1 MKLEKKYLILLSL
14 LFMIILGFN
23 SASAADSSDV
33 VDESSADLSL
43 SSSSDLEMIDDS
55 ESSSEMISYESLS
68 EPNFIDEVSDSSSS
82 NDDSIREGSDAIYLS
97 KDGNDENDG
106 SQENPVNT
114 IERAIQ
120 LVVSENGP
128 HKISVGEGSFV
139 VFGIDLDDTYLTI
152 EGSGIDQTT
161 FDGVGYTGG
170 IFSIYNSNL
179 TIKNLKIIDGVN
191 TGSSGGAFTNMG
203 NLTIENLDVSGCIV
217 KNGNGGVIYS
227 VGNLNIANSSFT
239 NNQVIPT
246 DSGGN
251 GGVIYCDGYYTSL
264 SYPPSLNISGCEFI
278 NNTAKGNTFGGGAI
292 YMQYV
297 DGFKSIENTVFIGN
311 KALSGGAIFMQ
322 NSEGNFPMNNVSFIK
337 NVATGNVSNYGG
349 GAINLIGKT
358 DGRVGNVIIK
368 NSQFVNNSAI
378 NTRGGGAIL
387 DRNVDLNISN
397 SFIFNNK
404 DTEKGM
410 SIYKDT
416 TVYYPNGGR
425 IYLEDNWWG
434 TNNPQKLD
442 KITINRWVVADLSVE
457 LLDNLD
463 SDLINDYNIV
473 DFDKKLNYYEIKALL
488 NSYND
493 GTLIE
498 NENYYPFDREF
509 NIASS
514 NGELNQSNGLLE
526 NNIASALL
534 TSSTKENLITLRIDN
549 QSLEFNTNS
558 IISNISA
565 EKLQRI
571 IDNAEDGD
579 TIDLSNCNCENISNV
594 IINKN
599 LIIIGNNATAI
610 KSAGGNPIFVV
621 DKNSFDVDSFKISNI
636 RFLVDNGDT
645 IVLVNARNST
655 NPLEIEIP
663 AINISGITVEK
674 INDNVVGESVNLLM
688 VNSER
693 GILATTNSINIENVS
708 SFDGLKQFKFNVTS
722 IGGESGINIP
732 QGGNIDI
739 NGSSGG
745 PTVMVAT
752 TIVAKAMKT
761 TTVNTKI
768 NGKKAG
774 KNYSITLKDSKGN
787 VLAGKQVLI
796 SFNGKIYKR
805 TTNAKGV
812 ASVKIALAKKG
823 TYPVVVSFLG
833 DEKYNGSFAVA
844 KVKVNPQKV
853 KLTIPKKTYKRSKK
867 TKYLYATLKATN
879 KKAIKGKKL
888 TFTVNGKKYTA
899 KTNAKGIAK
908 VKVKLSKRKT
918 YKFTVK
924 FAGDNTFKKI
934 SKKGKVVIK

>member
-1 MKLEKKYLILLSL
+1 
-14 LFMIILGFN
+14 
-23 SASAADSSDV
+23 
-33 VDESSADLSL
+33 
-43 SSSSDLEMIDDS
+43 
-55 ESSSEMISYESLS
+55 
-68 EPNFIDEVSDSSSS
+68 
-82 NDDSIREGSDAIYLS
+82 
-97 KDGNDENDG
+97 
-106 SQENPVNT
+106 
-114 IERAIQ
+114 
-120 LVVSENGP
+120 
-128 HKISVGEGSFV
+128 
-139 VFGIDLDDTYLTI
+139 
-152 EGSGIDQTT
+152 
-161 FDGVGYTGG
+161 
-170 IFSIYNSNL
+170 
-179 TIKNLKIIDGVN
+179 
-191 TGSSGGAFTNMG
+191 
-203 NLTIENLDVSGCIV
+203 
-217 KNGNGGVIYS
+217 
-227 VGNLNIANSSFT
+227 
-239 NNQVIPT
+239 
-246 DSGGN
+246 
-251 GGVIYCDGYYTSL
+251 
-264 SYPPSLNISGCEFI
+264 
-278 NNTAKGNTFGGGAI
+278 
-292 YMQYV
+292 
-297 DGFKSIENTVFIGN
+297 
-311 KALSGGAIFMQ
+311 
-322 NSEGNFPMNNVSFIK
+322 MNNVSFIK
-337 NVATGNVSNYGG
+337 NVATGTVSNYGG

-457 LLDNLD
+457 LLDNLEEN
-463 SDLINDYNIV
+463 LANDYNITN
-473 DFDKKLNYYEIKALL
+473 FDKKLNYYGIKVLL
-488 NSYND
+488 NHYND
-493 GTLIE
+493 GSLIE
-498 NENYYPFDREF
+498 NTNYYPFEREF
-509 NIASS
+509 NIASN
-514 NGELNQSNGLLE
+514 NGELNQTNGLLE
-526 NNIASALL
+526 NNLANVLL
-534 TSSTKENLITLRIDN
+534 SSSSKENLISLKIDN

-571 IDNAEDGD
+571 IDSAENGD
-579 TIDLSNCNCENISNV
+579 TIDLSNCNCENISNI

-599 LIIIGNNATAI
+599 LTIIGNNATAI
-610 KSAGGNPIFVV
+610 KSAGGNPIFVI

-636 RFLVDNGDT
+636 KFLVDNGDT
-645 IVLVNARNST
+645 IVLVNAKNST

-674 INDNVVGESVNLLM
+674 SNDNVVGESVNLLM

-693 GILATTNSINIENVS
+693 GILATSNPINIENVS
-708 SFDGLKQFKFNVTS
+708 SFDGVKQFKFNVTS
-722 IGGESGINIP
+722 IGGESGISIP

-739 NGSSGG
+739 NGSSDES
-745 PTVMVAT
+745 TVMVAT

-774 KNYSITLKDSKGN
+774 KAFSITLKDSKGN

-823 TYPVVVSFLG
+823 TYPVVVSFL
-833 DEKYNGSFAVA
+833 
-844 KVKVNPQKV
+844 
-853 KLTIPKKTYKRSKK
+853 

-888 TFTVNGKKYTA
+888 VFTVNGKKYTA
-899 KTNAKGIAK
+899 KTNKKGVAK

-934 SKKGKVVIK
+934 TKKGKVVIK

>member
-120 LVVSENGP
+120 LAVSENGP

-571 IDNAEDGD
+571 IDNAENGD

-599 LIIIGNNATAI
+599 LTIIGNNATAI

-879 KKAIKGKKL
+879 KRAIKGKKL

>member
-1 MKLEKKYLILLSL
+1 
-14 LFMIILGFN
+14 MIILGFN
-23 SASAADSSDV
+23 SVSAADSSDV
-33 VDESSADLSL
+33 VEDSSDDLSL
-43 SSSSDLEMIDDS
+43 SSSSDLEIIDDS
-55 ESSSEMISYESLS
+55 QSGSEMISDESLS
-68 EPNFIDEVSDSSSS
+68 ESDFIDEVSDSSFN
-82 NDDSIREGSDAIYLS
+82 NDDLIKEGSDAIYLS

-106 SQENPVNT
+106 SEGNPVNT

-120 LVVSENGP
+120 LAVSENGP

-152 EGSGIDQTT
+152 EGSGIDKTT

-179 TIKNLKIIDGVN
+179 TIRNLKIIDGVN
-191 TGSSGGAFTNMG
+191 TGASGGAFTNMG

-264 SYPPSLNISGCEFI
+264 SYPPSLNISGCEFRD
-278 NNTAKGNTFGGGAI
+278 NTAKGNTFGGGAI

-337 NVATGNVSNYGG
+337 NVATGTVSNYGG

-416 TVYYPNGGR
+416 TVYYPNGGK

-434 TNNPQKLD
+434 SNNPQKLD

-457 LLDNLD
+457 LLDNLED
-463 SDLINDYNIV
+463 NLANDYNIEN
-473 DFDKKLNYYEIKALL
+473 FDKKLNYYDIKVLL
-488 NSYND
+488 NHYND
-493 GTLIE
+493 GSLIE
-498 NENYYPFDREF
+498 NTNYYPFEREF
-509 NIASS
+509 NIASN
-514 NGELNQSNGLLE
+514 NGELNQTKGLLE
-526 NNIASALL
+526 NNMASILL
-534 TSSTKENLITLRIDN
+534 SSSSKENLITLRIDN

-571 IDNAEDGD
+571 IDSAENGD
-579 TIDLSNCNCENISNV
+579 TIDLSNCNCENISN
-594 IINKN
+594 ILINRN
-599 LIIIGNNATAI
+599 LTIIGNNATAI
-610 KSAGGNPIFVV
+610 KSAGGNPIFII
-621 DKNSFDVDSFKISNI
+621 DRNSFDVDSFKISNI
-636 RFLVDNGDT
+636 KFLVDNGDT

-655 NPLEIEIP
+655 NSLEIEIP
-663 AINISGITVEK
+663 SVNISGITVEK
-674 INDNVVGESVNLLM
+674 INENVVGESVNLLL

-693 GILATTNSINIENVS
+693 GLLATSNPINIENVS

-745 PTVMVAT
+745 STKVAT

-761 TTVNTKI
+761 TTVNTKV

-774 KNYSITLKDSKGN
+774 KAFSITLKDSKGN

-888 TFTVNGKKYTA
+888 VFTVNGKKYTA
-899 KTNAKGIAK
+899 KTNKKGVAK

-934 SKKGKVVIK
+934 TKKGKVVIK

>member
-120 LVVSENGP
+120 LAVSENGP

-378 NTRGGGAIL
+378 NIRGGGAIL

-599 LIIIGNNATAI
+599 LTIIGNNATAI

>member
-1 MKLEKKYLILLSL
+1 MKLDKKYLILLSL

-23 SASAADSSDV
+23 SVSAADSSDV
-33 VDESSADLSL
+33 VEDSSADLSL

-55 ESSSEMISYESLS
+55 ESSSETISDESLS
-68 EPNFIDEVSDSSSS
+68 EPNFIDEVSDSSSN
-82 NDDSIREGSDAIYLS
+82 NDDLIREGSDAIYLS
-97 KDGNDENDG
+97 KDGNDDNDG
-106 SQENPVNT
+106 SEGNPVNT
-114 IERAIQ
+114 IERAIK
-120 LVVSENGP
+120 LAVSENGP

-139 VFGIDLDDTYLTI
+139 VFGIDLDDNYLTI
-152 EGSGIDQTT
+152 EGSGIDKTT

-179 TIKNLKIIDGVN
+179 TIRNLKIIDGVN
-191 TGSSGGAFTNMG
+191 TGASGGAFTNMG

-264 SYPPSLNISGCEFI
+264 SYPPSLNISGCEFRD
-278 NNTAKGNTFGGGAI
+278 NTAKGNTFGGGAI

-337 NVATGNVSNYGG
+337 NVATGTVSNYGG

-434 TNNPQKLD
+434 SNNPQKLD

-457 LLDNLD
+457 LLDNLED
-463 SDLINDYNIV
+463 NIANDYNIV
-473 DFDKKLNYYEIKALL
+473 NFDKKLNYYDIKVLL
-488 NSYND
+488 NHYND
-493 GTLIE
+493 GSLIE
-498 NENYYPFDREF
+498 NTNYYPFEREF
-509 NIASS
+509 NIASN
-514 NGELNQSNGLLE
+514 NGELNQTNGLLE

-571 IDNAEDGD
+571 IDSAENGE
-579 TIDLSNCNCENISNV
+579 TIDLSNCNCENISNI

-599 LIIIGNNATAI
+599 LTIIGNNATAI

-621 DKNSFDVDSFKISNI
+621 DKNSFDVDSFEISNI
-636 RFLVDNGDT
+636 KFIVDNGDT
-645 IVLVNARNST
+645 IVLVNAKNST
-655 NPLEIEIP
+655 NPLEIEVP
-663 AINISGITVEK
+663 AINISGIAVEK
-674 INDNVVGESVNLLM
+674 INENVVGETVDLLM
-688 VNSER
+688 INSER
-693 GILATTNSINIENVS
+693 GILATSNPINIENVS

-722 IGGESGINIP
+722 IEGESGINIP
-732 QGGNIDI
+732 QGGNINI

-745 PTVMVAT
+745 STVMVAT
-752 TIVAKAMKT
+752 SIVAKAMKT

-774 KNYSITLKDSKGN
+774 KAFSISLKDSKGN
-787 VLAGKQVLI
+787 LLANKAVLI

-812 ASVKIALAKKG
+812 ASVKIALNSRFFMI
-823 TYPVVVSFLG
+823 PV
-833 DEKYNGSFAVA
+833 
-844 KVKVNPQKV
+844 
-853 KLTIPKKTYKRSKK
+853 R
-867 TKYLYATLKATN
+867 
-879 KKAIKGKKL
+879 
-888 TFTVNGKKYTA
+888 
-899 KTNAKGIAK
+899 
-908 VKVKLSKRKT
+908 
-918 YKFTVK
+918 
-924 FAGDNTFKKI
+924 
-934 SKKGKVVIK
+934 

>member
-120 LVVSENGP
+120 LAVSENGP

-636 RFLVDNGDT
+636 RFLVDNGET
-645 IVLVNARNST
+645 IVLVNARNSA

>member
-1 MKLEKKYLILLSL
+1 
-14 LFMIILGFN
+14 MIILGFN
-23 SASAADSSDV
+23 SVSAADSTDIVEDSV
-33 VDESSADLSL
+33 SDLSVDSSISDTGEETISDDGLGFDLEEDL
-43 SSSSDLEMIDDS
+43 SSG
-55 ESSSEMISYESLS
+55 
-68 EPNFIDEVSDSSSS
+68 SSS
-82 NDDSIREGSDAIYLS
+82 NLLNVDSDSIYVS
-97 KDGNDENDG
+97 KDGNDDNDG
-106 SQENPVNT
+106 SQDNPVNT
-114 IERAIQ
+114 VERAIQ
-120 LVVSENGP
+120 LATAENGP
-128 HKISVGEGSFV
+128 HKVSVAEGNYV
-139 VFGIDLDDTYLTI
+139 VFGIDVDDTYLTI
-152 EGSGIDQTT
+152 EGAGIDKTI

-170 IFSIYNSNL
+170 MFSIYNSNL
-179 TIKNLKIIDGVN
+179 TIRNLKIIDAVN
-191 TGSSGGAFTNMG
+191 TGASGGAFTNMG

-227 VGNLNIANSSFT
+227 VGNLNIANSIFS

-264 SYPPSLNISGCEFI
+264 SYPPSLNISGCEFRD
-278 NNTAKGNTFGGGAI
+278 NTAKGNTFGGGAI
-292 YMQYV
+292 YMQYA
-297 DGFKSIENTVFIGN
+297 DGFKSIENTLFINN
-311 KALSGGAIFMQ
+311 KALAGGAIFMQ
-322 NSEGNFPMNNVSFIK
+322 NSEGNFLMNNVSFIK
-337 NVATGNVSNYGG
+337 NTATGTVSNYGG

-368 NSQFVNNSAI
+368 NSLFANNTAI

-434 TNNPQKLD
+434 SNSAPKLD
-442 KITINRWVVADLSVE
+442 KITINRWVVLDLSVE
-457 LLDNLD
+457 LLDNLE
-463 SDLINDYNIV
+463 SDLANEFNIV
-473 DFDKKLNYYEIKALL
+473 DFDKKLNYYDIKVLM
-488 NSYND
+488 NKYND

-498 NENYYPFDREF
+498 NENYYPFNREF
-509 NIASS
+509 TITSS
-514 NGELNQSNGLLE
+514 NGDLNQSNGILE
-526 NNIASALL
+526 NNIASVLL
-534 TSSTKENLITLRIDN
+534 SSPTKENLITLRIDN
-549 QSLEFNTNS
+549 QTLTFNTNS

-565 EKLQRI
+565 EKLQKI
-571 IDNAEDGD
+571 IDNAENGD
-579 TIDLSNCNCENISNV
+579 TIDLSNCNCENISNI

-599 LIIIGNNATAI
+599 LTIIGNDATVI
-610 KSAGGNPIFVV
+610 KSAGGNPIFIV
-621 DKNSFDVDSFKISNI
+621 DKNNFDVDSFNISNI
-636 RFLVDNGDT
+636 TFLVDNGD
-645 IVLVNARNST
+645 IIFLVNAKNST

-663 AINISGITVEK
+663 AINISGIEVDKLNE
-674 INDNVVGESVNLLM
+674 NVVGESVNLL
-688 VNSER
+688 VINSER
-693 GILATTNSINIENVS
+693 GLLATNNPINIENVS
-708 SFDGLKQFKFNVTS
+708 SFDGVKQFEFNVTS
-722 IGGESGINIP
+722 IAGESGISIP
-732 QGGNIDI
+732 QGGNVDT
-739 NGSSGG
+739 NGSDSG
-745 PTVMVAT
+745 TDKLAT
-752 TIVAKAMKT
+752 AIVAKAMKT
-761 TTVNTKI
+761 TTVNAKI
-768 NGKKAG
+768 NGKNAG
-774 KNYSITLKDSKGN
+774 KTFSITLKDSNGN
-787 VLAGKQVLI
+787 VLANKEVLI

-812 ASVKIALAKKG
+812 ASVKVALSKKG

-833 DEKYNGSFAVA
+833 DEKYNGSFVVA
-844 KVKVNPQKV
+844 KIKVNPQKV
-853 KLTIPKKTYKRSKK
+853 KLTVTKKTYKASKK

-888 TFTVNGKKYTA
+888 TFTVNGKKFTA

>member
-1 MKLEKKYLILLSL
+1 
-14 LFMIILGFN
+14 MIILGFN
-23 SASAADSSDV
+23 SVSAADSTDIVEDSV
-33 VDESSADLSL
+33 SDLSVDSSISDTGEETISDDGLGFDLEEDL
-43 SSSSDLEMIDDS
+43 SSG
-55 ESSSEMISYESLS
+55 
-68 EPNFIDEVSDSSSS
+68 SSS
-82 NDDSIREGSDAIYLS
+82 NLLNVDSDSIYVS
-97 KDGNDENDG
+97 KDGNDDNDG
-106 SQENPVNT
+106 SQDNPVNT
-114 IERAIQ
+114 VERAIQ
-120 LVVSENGP
+120 LATAENGP
-128 HKISVGEGSFV
+128 HKVSVAEGNYV
-139 VFGIDLDDTYLTI
+139 VFGIDVDDTYLTI
-152 EGSGIDQTT
+152 EGAGIDKTI

-170 IFSIYNSNL
+170 MFSIYNSNL
-179 TIKNLKIIDGVN
+179 TIRNLKIIDAVN
-191 TGSSGGAFTNMG
+191 TGASGGAFTNMG

-227 VGNLNIANSSFT
+227 VGNLNIANSIFS

-264 SYPPSLNISGCEFI
+264 SYPPSLNISGCEFRD
-278 NNTAKGNTFGGGAI
+278 NTAKGNTFGGGAI
-292 YMQYV
+292 YMQYA
-297 DGFKSIENTVFIGN
+297 DGFKSIENTLFINN

-322 NSEGNFPMNNVSFIK
+322 NSEGNFLMNNVSFIK
-337 NVATGNVSNYGG
+337 NTATGTVSNYGG

-368 NSQFVNNSAI
+368 NSLFANNTAI

-387 DRNVDLNISN
+387 DRNVDLNINN

-434 TNNPQKLD
+434 SNSAPKLD
-442 KITINRWVVADLSVE
+442 KITINRWVVLDLSVE
-457 LLDNLD
+457 LLDNLE
-463 SDLINDYNIV
+463 SDLANEFNIV
-473 DFDKKLNYYEIKALL
+473 DFDKKLNYYDIKVLM
-488 NSYND
+488 NKYND

-498 NENYYPFDREF
+498 NENYYPFNREF
-509 NIASS
+509 TITSS
-514 NGELNQSNGLLE
+514 NGDLNQSNGILE
-526 NNIASALL
+526 NNIASVLL
-534 TSSTKENLITLRIDN
+534 SSSTKENLITLRIDN
-549 QSLEFNTNS
+549 QTLTFNTNS

-565 EKLQRI
+565 EKLQKI
-571 IDNAEDGD
+571 IDNADDGD
-579 TIDLSNCNCENISNV
+579 TIDLTNCNCEGISN
-594 IINKN
+594 IITNKN
-599 LIIIGNNATAI
+599 LTIIGNDATVI
-610 KSAGGNPIFVV
+610 KSAGGNPIFIV
-621 DKNSFDVDSFKISNI
+621 DKNNFDVDSFNISNI
-636 RFLVDNGDT
+636 TFLVDNGD
-645 IVLVNARNST
+645 IIFLVNAKNST

-663 AINISGITVEK
+663 AINIIGIEVDKLNE
-674 INDNVVGESVNLLM
+674 NVVGESVNLL
-688 VNSER
+688 VINSER
-693 GILATTNSINIENVS
+693 GLLATNNPINIENVS
-708 SFDGLKQFKFNVTS
+708 SFDGVKQFEFNVTS
-722 IGGESGINIP
+722 IAGESGISIS
-732 QGGNIDI
+732 QGGNVDT
-739 NGSSGG
+739 NGSGSGAS
-745 PTVMVAT
+745 TAKVAT
-752 TIVAKAMKT
+752 SIVKKDMKT

-768 NGKKAG
+768 NGKNAG
-774 KNYSITLKDSKGN
+774 KTFSITLKDSKGN
-787 VLAGKQVLI
+787 VLANKQVLI
-796 SFNGKIYKR
+796 SFKGKIYKR

-812 ASVKIALAKKG
+812 ASVKVALSKKG

-833 DEKYNGSFAVA
+833 DEKYNGSFIIA
-844 KVKVNPQKV
+844 KIKVNPQKV
-853 KLTIPKKTYKRSKK
+853 KLTVTKKTYKASKK

>member
-1 MKLEKKYLILLSL
+1 MV
-14 LFMIILGFN
+14 ILGFN
-23 SASAADSSDV
+23 SVSAADSTDIVEDSISDLSV
-33 VDESSADLSL
+33 NSSISDTEDEIISDDSLGLDLEDDLSSGSGSDLLSAD
-43 SSSSDLEMIDDS
+43 
-55 ESSSEMISYESLS
+55 
-68 EPNFIDEVSDSSSS
+68 
-82 NDDSIREGSDAIYLS
+82 SDAIYLS
-97 KDGNDENDG
+97 KDGNDDNDG
-106 SQENPVNT
+106 SEGNPVNT

-120 LVVSENGP
+120 LAVSENGP
-128 HKISVGEGSFV
+128 HKISVGEGSYV
-139 VFGIDLDDTYLTI
+139 AFGIDLDDTYLTI
-152 EGSGIDQTT
+152 EGAGIDKTT

-179 TIKNLKIIDGVN
+179 TIRNLKIIDAVN
-191 TGSSGGAFTNMG
+191 TGASGGAFTNMG

-264 SYPPSLNISGCEFI
+264 SYPPSLNISGCEFRD
-278 NNTAKGNTFGGGAI
+278 NTAKGNTFGGGAI
-292 YMQYV
+292 YMQYA
-297 DGFKSIENTVFIGN
+297 DGFKSIENTLFINN
-311 KALSGGAIFMQ
+311 KALAGGAIFMQ
-322 NSEGNFPMNNVSFIK
+322 NSEGNFLMNNVSFIK
-337 NVATGNVSNYGG
+337 NTATGTVSDYGG

-368 NSQFVNNSAI
+368 NSIFANNTAI

-416 TVYYPNGGR
+416 TVYYTNGGR

-434 TNNPQKLD
+434 SNSAPKLD
-442 KITINRWVVADLSVE
+442 KITISRWVVANLSVE
-457 LLDNLD
+457 LLDNLE
-463 SDLINDYNIV
+463 SDLANDYNIS
-473 DFDKKLNYYEIKALL
+473 DFDKKLNYYDIKVLM
-488 NSYND
+488 NKYND

-498 NENYYPFDREF
+498 NSNYYPLEREF
-509 NIASS
+509 FIISS
-514 NGELNQSNGLLE
+514 NGQLNQSKGILE
-526 NNIASALL
+526 NNIASVLL
-534 TSSTKENLITLRIDN
+534 SSSTKENLITLRMDN
-549 QSLEFNTNS
+549 QTFTFNTNS
-558 IISNISA
+558 IISTISA
-565 EKLQRI
+565 EKLQKI

-579 TIDLSNCNCENISNV
+579 TIDLSYCNCENISN
-594 IINKN
+594 IIISKN
-599 LIIIGNNATAI
+599 LTIIGNDAAVI
-610 KSAGGNPIFVV
+610 KSVGGNPIFLV
-621 DKNSFDVDSFKISNI
+621 DKNSFDVDSFNISNI
-636 RFLVDNGDT
+636 KFLVDNGDT
-645 IVLVNARNST
+645 IILVNAKNST

-674 INDNVVGESVNLLM
+674 INENVVGESVNLLM

-693 GILATTNSINIENVS
+693 GILATSNPINIENVS

-722 IGGESGINIP
+722 IEGESGINIP

-745 PTVMVAT
+745 STVMVAT

-774 KNYSITLKDSKGN
+774 KAFSITLKDSKGN

-812 ASVKIALAKKG
+812 ASVKIALSKKG

-888 TFTVNGKKYTA
+888 VFTVNGKKYTA
-899 KTNAKGIAK
+899 KTNKKGIAK

>member
-1 MKLEKKYLILLSL
+1 
-14 LFMIILGFN
+14 
-23 SASAADSSDV
+23 
-33 VDESSADLSL
+33 
-43 SSSSDLEMIDDS
+43 
-55 ESSSEMISYESLS
+55 
-68 EPNFIDEVSDSSSS
+68 
-82 NDDSIREGSDAIYLS
+82 
-97 KDGNDENDG
+97 
-106 SQENPVNT
+106 
-114 IERAIQ
+114 
-120 LVVSENGP
+120 
-128 HKISVGEGSFV
+128 EGSFV

-599 LIIIGNNATAI
+599 LTIIGNNATAI

>member
-120 LVVSENGP
+120 LAVSENGP

-599 LIIIGNNATAI
+599 LTIIGNNATAI

-636 RFLVDNGDT
+636 RFLLDNGDT

-867 TKYLYATLKATN
+867 TKYLYVTLKATN

-899 KTNAKGIAK
+899 NTNAKGIAK